1 MFGIRNIDSGH
12 HSSLGFGLRDEG
24 LFREV
29 LGQDK
34 LFRFHN
40 QKKKRAVEK
49 LVMKTRGT
57 RWRRK
62 KRNDIPSLKVS

>member
-1 MFGIRNIDSGH
+1 MFGIRNIDSGR

-49 LVMKTRGT
+49 LVMEN
-57 RWRRK
+57 
-62 KRNDIPSLKVS
+62 KRDKVEEEEKE